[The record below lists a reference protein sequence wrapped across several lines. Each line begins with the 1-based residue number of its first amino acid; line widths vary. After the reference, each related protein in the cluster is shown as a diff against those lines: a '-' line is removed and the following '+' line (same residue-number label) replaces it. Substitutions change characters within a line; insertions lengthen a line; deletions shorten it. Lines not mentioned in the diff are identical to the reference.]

1 MSGTGRHAAPAA
13 HLESAGFL
21 RLLVRAD
28 GDALAAAG
36 LLARACAD
44 RGTPFQVTVGRTVG
58 ERTDRVRDCEGTTI
72 SVGPTDADVPRLDGD
87 GPATFA
93 AIAAL
98 DELGVEPD
106 PTLALAGT
114 VAAGR
119 EPGSGPTASVLE
131 AARERGVVERRP
143 GVAVPTADLA
153 DGLAHST
160 ACRLPYSGD
169 LEATRESLADVG
181 GLETPDAE
189 TRKRVASL
197 AAIDAVGS
205 PEASERAATAVGS
218 FLAPL
223 STPAGPFETVGGH
236 ADVLEALARVE
247 PGSGVAL
254 ALGAGGT
261 DAALSAWREHGRL
274 AHRALETA
282 TTGRYDGL
290 YVLGVDG
297 AVGSVARLAVDYRS
311 PEPAVLAV
319 GEGEAAVATS
329 GEDVPRKAIEAAARE
344 IGADY
349 DVGPRRGYLRYGPE
363 TTETAVI
370 SAVRGQ
376 L

>member
-1 MSGTGRHAAPAA
+1 MSGTGRHAAPSA

-44 RGTPFQVTVGRTVG
+44 RGTPFQVTVGRTAG
-58 ERTDRVRDCEGTTI
+58 ERTDRAREAEGTTLSI
-72 SVGPTDADVPRLDGD
+72 GPVDADVPGLGGD
-87 GPATFA
+87 RPATFA
-93 AIAAL
+93 AVEAL

-106 PTLALAGT
+106 PVLALVGA

-119 EPGSGPTASVLE
+119 EPGTGPTAPSLE
-131 AARERGVVERRP
+131 AARERGLVERRP

-160 ACRLPYSGD
+160 LCRLPYSGD
-169 LEATRESLADVG
+169 LEATRSALADVG
-181 GLETPDAE
+181 GFETPDPE

-205 PEASERAATAVGS
+205 PEANHRAATAVS
-218 FLAPL
+218 RLLAPL
-223 STPAGPFETVGGH
+223 ATPGGPFETVGGY
-236 ADVLEALARVE
+236 ADALEGLARTE
-247 PGSGVAL
+247 PGTGVAFVI
-254 ALGAGGT
+254 GAGGA
-261 DAALSAWREHGRL
+261 DAALSAWRERGRL

-290 YVLGVDG
+290 SVLGVDG
-297 AVGSVARLAVDYRS
+297 AVESVARLAVDYRS
-311 PEPAVLAV
+311 PEPVVLAI
-319 GEGEAAVATS
+319 GEGEAAVATAGRS
-329 GEDVPRKAIEAAARE
+329 LDGAIEPAARE
-344 IGADY
+344 LGADY
-349 DVGPRRGYLRYGPE
+349 DVGPRRGYLRYGPG
-363 TTETAVI
+363 TTETAVV